1 MYSLFV
7 LTYIMAILEPYEHN
21 EIQDY
26 LALFAKHLI
35 GLFAVL
41 YVLITLYFREMM
53 ISPIH

>member
-53 ISPIH
+53 INPIH